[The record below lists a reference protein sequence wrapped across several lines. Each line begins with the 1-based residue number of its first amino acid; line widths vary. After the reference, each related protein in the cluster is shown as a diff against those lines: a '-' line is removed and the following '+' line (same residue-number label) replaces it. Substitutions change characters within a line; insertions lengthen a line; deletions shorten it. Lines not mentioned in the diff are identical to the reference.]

1 MLHLFLD
8 KKPWFRAKNRGY
20 GTGLPIA
27 WQGWVFMA
35 LHIALIA
42 GLSMALRNQPV
53 AMTVVVVLAAL
64 APMPIYQARTE
75 GGWKWRW
82 GNRAAEKRDDKR
94 RKNSRA
100 VRPDRLS
107 TVSAG
112 RRRPAPCPHTA

>member
-8 KKPWFRAKNRGY
+8 KKPWFRAKNHGY

-53 AMTVVVVLAAL
+53 AMTIVVVLAAL

-82 GNRAAEKRDDKR
+82 GNRAAEKRDDKQ
-94 RKNSRA
+94 RKK
-100 VRPDRLS
+100 
-107 TVSAG
+107 
-112 RRRPAPCPHTA
+112 

>member
-53 AMTVVVVLAAL
+53 AMTIVVVLAAL
-64 APMPIYQARTE
+64 APMR
-75 GGWKWRW
+75 KWRW

-94 RKNSRA
+94 RKK
-100 VRPDRLS
+100 
-107 TVSAG
+107 
-112 RRRPAPCPHTA
+112 